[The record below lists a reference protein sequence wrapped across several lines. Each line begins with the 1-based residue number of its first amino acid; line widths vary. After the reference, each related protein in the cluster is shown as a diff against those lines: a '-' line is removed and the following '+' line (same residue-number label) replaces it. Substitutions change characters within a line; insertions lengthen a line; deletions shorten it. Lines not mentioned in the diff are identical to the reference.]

1 MSTRNRNNSFDSHDD
16 FAGDVFQIKARKT
29 ANDDQSKRGD
39 RITFFKTFWLL
50 ISLGACAGFTTALII
65 RTVRR
70 LTWFHA
76 DLIHDA
82 STDVGNR
89 WLGYFYFCLSTTSC
103 ATVAALLCKYI
114 SREATGAGM
123 PNVKYL
129 LAASSLAKIKEL
141 KNQFTFKVLFVKIFG
156 NILSAGSSLVAGNVG
171 PFVHISACIA
181 SVLMKHVPYFQAI
194 RKSEAISKQI
204 YGASAAVG
212 LSSAFNAPLGNQRQP
227 S

>member
-1 MSTRNRNNSFDSHDD
+1 MSNRNRNGSVDSNDD
-16 FAGDVFQIKARKT
+16 FAGDVFQIKSRKT
-29 ANDDQSKRGD
+29 AGHEKSRNDNK
-39 RITFFKTFWLL
+39 ITFFKTFWLL
-50 ISLGACAGFTTALII
+50 VALGACAGFTTAFII

-82 STDVGNR
+82 STNVGNR
-89 WLGYFYFCLSTTSC
+89 WLGYFYFCLSTTCC
-103 ATVAALLCKYI
+103 ATTAAWLCKYI
-114 SREATGAGM
+114 SREASGAGM

-129 LAASSLAKIKEL
+129 LAASSLAKMKEL
-141 KNQFTFKVLFVKIFG
+141 KNQFTFKVLFVKVFG
-156 NILSAGSSLVAGNVG
+156 NILAAGSSLVAGNVG

-181 SVLMKHVPYFQAI
+181 SVLMRHVPYFQAI

-212 LSSAFNAPLGNQRQP
+212 LSSAFNAPLGNQT
-227 S
+227 